1 MPRCPHPGCPGC
13 PLMGTA
19 YPEQLREKGAR
30 VARELGATLPR
41 EALPAVPPAVGSPR
55 TEGYRAG
62 AKLALGRA
70 GPRVT
75 LGIYRRGTHR
85 VVDIPACPV
94 HDPRINRAARALR
107 GLLRQAPGLVSP
119 GPGGSGWL
127 RYAAFEVSRA
137 RGATRITLVTRTGEA
152 RGALGALAARLCER
166 LPEASGVVW
175 NVNPSEGNE
184 IFGPGWRLIRGA
196 PDLVERF
203 GGVEVRAS
211 PGVFLQANREQAA
224 RAYREALTLLSP
236 GPGDDAL
243 DLYCG
248 VGALALHLAPRVR
261 RVVGIEVS
269 PAAVEDARANARAL
283 GHGNAS
289 FRAGPADRE
298 LADILAE
305 GFRPRLVSLNP
316 PRRGADPGVIRALR
330 DSPPRAI
337 AYLSCNPGT
346 LARDLAALCDG
357 GRFRVEAVVPFD
369 FLPHTDHVE
378 VLAALRREE
387 SEPPRRGGP

>member
-19 YPEQLREKGAR
+19 YPEQLRTKRDR
-30 VARELGATLPR
+30 VARELESALPR
-41 EALPAVPPAVGSPR
+41 EALPGIPLPVESPG

-75 LGIYRRGTHR
+75 LGIYRRGTHQ

-137 RGATRITLVTRTGEA
+137 RGTVRITLVTRTEEA
-152 RGALGALAARLCER
+152 RGTLGALAARLCER
-166 LPEASGVVW
+166 VPEASGVVW

-184 IFGPGWRLIRGA
+184 IFGPGWRVLRGA

-203 GGVEVRAS
+203 GEVEVRAS

-224 RAYREALTLLSP
+224 RAYREAVSLVRP
-236 GPGDDAL
+236 RPGDDAL

-248 VGALALHLAPRVR
+248 VGAVALHLAPGVR

-283 GHGNAS
+283 GLGNAS
-289 FRAGPADRE
+289 FRAGSAEAE
-298 LADILAE
+298 LAVLLAE
-305 GFRPRLVSLNP
+305 GFRPRLVILNP
-316 PRRGADPGVIRALR
+316 PRKGADPGVIEALR
-330 DSPPRAI
+330 AAPPRAI
-337 AYLSCNPGT
+337 AYLSCNPDT
-346 LARDLAALCDG
+346 LARDLAALCG
-357 GRFRVEAVVPFD
+357 EGRFRVEAVVPFD

-378 VLAALRREE
+378 VLAVLRGSGGEE
-387 SEPPRRGGP
+387 SSQ

>member
-1 MPRCPHPGCPGC
+1 MPRCPHQGCPGC
-13 PLMGTA
+13 PLMGTD
-19 YPEQLREKGAR
+19 YPEQLRAKRTR
-30 VARELGATLPR
+30 VARELEAALPR
-41 EALPAVPPAVGSPR
+41 EALPRVAPPVGSPR

-70 GPRVT
+70 GPRVAV
-75 LGIYRRGTHR
+75 GIYRRGTHR

-107 GLLRQAPGLVSP
+107 ELLRQAPGLVSP

-137 RGATRITLVTRTGEA
+137 RGTVRITLVTRTDEA
-152 RGALGALAARLCER
+152 RGTLGARAARLWER
-166 LPEASGVVW
+166 VPEASGVVW

-184 IFGPGWRLIRGA
+184 IFGPGWRLLRGGGE
-196 PDLVERF
+196 LVERF
-203 GGVEVRAS
+203 GEVEVRAS

-224 RAYREALTLLSP
+224 RAYREAVSLVSP
-236 GPGDDAL
+236 RPGDDAL

-248 VGALALHLAPRVR
+248 VGPVALHLAPRVR

-269 PAAVEDARANARAL
+269 PAAVEDAAASARAL
-283 GHGNAS
+283 GLGNAS
-289 FRAGPADRE
+289 FRAGPAE
-298 LADILAE
+298 AGLAALMAE

-316 PRRGADPGVIRALR
+316 PRKGADPGVIRAIR
-330 DSPPRAI
+330 AASPREI

-346 LARDLAALCDG
+346 LARDLAALCEG
-357 GRFRVEAVVPFD
+357 GRFRVGAVVPFD

-378 VLAALRREE
+378 VLAVLRGTEE
-387 SEPPRRGGP
+387 VGSPAPG